1 VSALNHVEKPNTHAL
16 CRLGQRSV
24 FRYLSVCPHEGIAAE
39 MGFGFH
45 HYVAFLVQSDWHGL
59 YLEGLFGSQTVTDAR
74 SDAGQGAAVL
84 SKNDPD
90 HCW

>member
-1 VSALNHVEKPNTHAL
+1 
-16 CRLGQRSV
+16 
-24 FRYLSVCPHEGIAAE
+24 

-59 YLEGLFGSQTVTDAR
+59 YLEELFGSQTVTDAR

-90 HCW
+90 HCSVV